1 MPSLSTYI
9 SSQYVQAAN
18 RLAGKHARKSIVVYV
33 ESFDDV
39 AFWSTLLRPLETE
52 EVYFEVMLPSKT
64 SLCKGKKIA
73 LANQLGPNMIACVDA
88 DYDYLMQGASP
99 TSEEVCCSPYVF
111 HTLVYAI
118 ENYQCHASSLHNVC
132 VSATL
137 NDRRIFDFEAFLK
150 DFSEIIHPLFV
161 WNVWCYRE
169 GKFKQFSMV
178 DFYRIV
184 RLRDINLYHPEQ
196 ELNDLRRRV
205 NSKIARLQHQFP
217 EAKKGYKPLKAELIE
232 LGVTPETTYLFMRGH
247 DLLDGIVSMLTA
259 KVCDQLRRERERD
272 IHKYAEHAKQ
282 MQNELASYQHS
293 VASVDDVLKHH
304 NGYMTT
310 PQYLWVQAQITQFL
324 GQRTTDNRQRTTS
337 TVNGQQSTDNSQRT
351 TGVE

>member
-1 MPSLSTYI
+1 MPTLSSYI
-9 SSQYVQAAN
+9 SSHYVQAAN
-18 RLAGKHARKSIVVYV
+18 RLAGKHARKSIVAYV

-52 EVYFEVMLPSKT
+52 QFYFEVMLPSKT

-99 TSEEVCCSPYVF
+99 TSKEVCHSPYVF

-118 ENYQCHASSLHNVC
+118 ENYHCHAGSLHNVC

-137 NDRRIFDFEAFLK
+137 NDRRIFDFEGFMQM
-150 DFSEIIHPLFV
+150 FSEIIHPLFV

-169 GKFKQFSMV
+169 GKFKQFSMA

-217 EAKKGYKPLKAELIE
+217 EAKKSYKPLKAELIE

-247 DLLDGIVSMLTA
+247 DLLDGVVSVLTS
-259 KVCDQLRRERERD
+259 KVCDLLRKERERD

-293 VASVDDVLKHH
+293 VASVDDILKRH
-304 NGYMTT
+304 NGYITA
-310 PQYLWVQAQITQFL
+310 PQYLWVQEQLKKFL
-324 GQRTTDNRQRTTS
+324 ATHQSQTS
-337 TVNGQQSTDNSQRT
+337 QDIEASDSP
-351 TGVE
+351 E

>member
-39 AFWSTLLRPLETE
+39 AFWSNLLRPLETE
-52 EVYFEVMLPSKT
+52 EYYFEVMLPSKT

-88 DYDYLMQGASP
+88 DYDYLMQGSTP
-99 TSEEVCCSPYVF
+99 TSEEVCRSPYVF

-169 GKFKQFSMV
+169 GKFKQFSMA

-217 EAKKGYKPLKAELIE
+217 EAKKGYKPLREELLS
-232 LGVTPETTYLFMRGH
+232 LGVTPDVTYLFMRGH

-259 KVCDQLRRERERD
+259 KVCDLLRKERERD
-272 IHKYAEHAKQ
+272 IRKYAEHNKQ

-293 VASVDDVLKHH
+293 VASVDDILKHH
-304 NGYMTT
+304 NGYATA
-310 PQYLWVQAQITQFL
+310 PQYLWIQERIKTFMDGHKAQHNEPET
-324 GQRTTDNRQRTTS
+324 NA
-337 TVNGQQSTDNSQRT
+337 SQ
-351 TGVE
+351 

>member
-39 AFWSTLLRPLETE
+39 AFWSNLLRPLETE
-52 EVYFEVMLPSKT
+52 EYYFEVMLPSKT

-88 DYDYLMQGASP
+88 DYDYLMQGSTP
-99 TSEEVCCSPYVF
+99 TSEEVCRSPYVF

-118 ENYQCHASSLHNVC
+118 ESYQCHASSLHNVC

-137 NDRRIFDFEAFLK
+137 NDRRIFDFEAFLQA
-150 DFSEIIHPLFV
+150 FSEIIHPLFV

-169 GKFKQFSMV
+169 GKFKQFSMA
-178 DFYRIV
+178 DLYRIV

-217 EAKKGYKPLKAELIE
+217 EAKKGYKPLREELLS
-232 LGVTPETTYLFMRGH
+232 LGVTPDVTYLFMRGH
-247 DLLDGIVSMLTA
+247 DLLDGIVSMLTS
-259 KVCDQLRRERERD
+259 KVCDLLRKERERD
-272 IHKYAEHAKQ
+272 IRKYAEHNKQ

-293 VASVDDVLKHH
+293 VASVDDILKHH
-304 NGYMTT
+304 NGYATA
-310 PQYLWVQAQITQFL
+310 PQYLWVQDQIKAFL
-324 GQRTTDNRQRTTS
+324 ASLSTTDATPETPNT
-337 TVNGQQSTDNSQRT
+337 NP
-351 TGVE
+351 

>member
-18 RLAGKHARKSIVVYV
+18 RLAGKHARKSIVAYV

-52 EVYFEVMLPSKT
+52 DFYFEVMLPSKT

-73 LANQLGPNMIACVDA
+73 LANQLGPHMIACVDA

-99 TSEEVCCSPYVF
+99 TSEQVCNSPYVF

-118 ENYQCHASSLHNVC
+118 ENFHCHASSLHNVC
-132 VSATL
+132 VAATL
-137 NDRRIFDFEAFLK
+137 NDRHVFDFEAFMR

-169 GKFKQFSMV
+169 GKFKQFSMA

-184 RLRDINLYHPEQ
+184 RLHDINLYHPEQ

-247 DLLDGIVSMLTA
+247 DLLDGVVALLTS
-259 KVCDQLRRERERD
+259 KVCDMLRRERERD

-293 VASVDDVLKHH
+293 VAPVEDVLKHH
-304 NGYMTT
+304 NGYATT
-310 PQYLWVQAQITQFL
+310 PQYLWVQDQLKRFL
-324 GQRTTDNRQRTTS
+324 EQHTPKQQDTTPPSPNA
-337 TVNGQQSTDNSQRT
+337 
-351 TGVE
+351 E

>member
-88 DYDYLMQGASP
+88 DYDYLMQGSTP
-99 TSEEVCCSPYVF
+99 TSEEVCRSPYVF

-150 DFSEIIHPLFV
+150 AFSEIIHPLFV

-169 GKFKQFSMV
+169 GKFKQFSMA

-217 EAKKGYKPLKAELIE
+217 EAKKGYKPLREELLL
-232 LGVTPETTYLFMRGH
+232 LGVTPDVTYLFMRGH
-247 DLLDGIVSMLTA
+247 DLLDGIVSLLTT

-272 IHKYAEHAKQ
+272 IHKFAEHAKQ

-293 VASVDDVLKHH
+293 VASVDDILKHH
-304 NGYMTT
+304 HGYATA
-310 PQYLWVQAQITQFL
+310 PQYLWVQDQIKAFL
-324 GQRTTDNRQRTTS
+324 ASLSPTDGNPETPNTTP
-337 TVNGQQSTDNSQRT
+337 
-351 TGVE
+351 